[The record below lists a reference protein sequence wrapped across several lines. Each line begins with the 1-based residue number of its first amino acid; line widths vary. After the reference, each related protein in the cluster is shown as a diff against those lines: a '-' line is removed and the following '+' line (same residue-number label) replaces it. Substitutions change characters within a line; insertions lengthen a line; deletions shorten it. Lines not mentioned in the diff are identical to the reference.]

1 MIIELALVAGVATS
15 VALWRRRK
23 QRKARAALALAKES
37 GAAGK
42 AEAKPTRRSGLN
54 VSDVI
59 LYADTELWLAGCI
72 DLDDGADVFRLFAT
86 PGAKRASYVAQLDR
100 EGEDLATLGAATKVP
115 AGRVPDE
122 LSLDGARLRLRKRGR
137 AGVRTEGESLPV
149 CTAQADYVVLGD
161 PSGRL
166 LVVIDFVGGERL
178 ALSGEKVPRGMLDVL
193 PGGG

>member
-1 MIIELALVAGVATS
+1 MILELAMVAGVATS
-15 VALWRRRK
+15 VALWARRRR
-23 QRKARAALALAKES
+23 QKAQVPRLEKEA
-37 GAAGK
+37 GAGK
-42 AEAKPTRRSGLN
+42 AAAKPARRPGLH

-59 LYADTELWLAGCI
+59 LYADTELWLAGVI
-72 DLDDGADVFRLFAT
+72 DLDDGADVLRLFAT

-100 EGEDLATLGAATKVP
+100 AGEDVATLSPATNVP

-137 AGVRTEGESLPV
+137 AGVRSEGESLPAH
-149 CTAQADYVVLGD
+149 TDRADYVVLGD

-166 LVVIDFVGGERL
+166 LVVIDFLGGERL
-178 ALSGEKVPRGMLDVL
+178 ALSGERVPAGMLDVL

>member
-1 MIIELALVAGVATS
+1 MILELALVAGVATG
-15 VALWRRRK
+15 VALWKR
-23 QRKARAALALAKES
+23 QQSRKAQAPARLAKDS
-37 GAAGK
+37 DAAQK
-42 AEAKPTRRSGLN
+42 AEAKPTRRAGLN

-72 DLDDGADVFRLFAT
+72 DLDDGADVLRLFAT

-100 EGEDLATLGAATKVP
+100 EGEDVATLSPAAKVP

-122 LSLDGARLRLRKRGR
+122 LSVDGARLRLRKRGR
-137 AGVRTEGESLPV
+137 AAVHTEGESLPAH
-149 CTAQADYVVLGD
+149 TPQADYVVLGD

-166 LVVIDFVGGERL
+166 LLVIDFVGGERL
-178 ALSGEKVPRGMLDVL
+178 ALSGERVPRGMLDVL

>member
-1 MIIELALVAGVATS
+1 MILELAMVAGVAAS
-15 VALWRRRK
+15 VALWKRRQRRK
-23 QRKARAALALAKES
+23 VQSPARTEKES
-37 GAAGK
+37 GAAREGGPK
-42 AEAKPTRRSGLN
+42 LPRRPGLH

-72 DLDDGADVFRLFAT
+72 DLDDGADVFRIFAT

-100 EGEDLATLGAATKVP
+100 AGEDLATLSPAAKVP

-137 AGVRTEGESLPV
+137 ASVRGEGESLPPH
-149 CTAQADYVVLGD
+149 TAQADYVVLGD

-166 LVVIDFVGGERL
+166 LVVIDFVAGERL
-178 ALSGEKVPRGMLDVL
+178 ALSGERVPAGMLDVL

>member
-1 MIIELALVAGVATS
+1 MIIELGLAVSAAGVA
-15 VALWRRRK
+15 LWAYRRR
-23 QRKARAALALAKES
+23 QQPKAPPGDPKRDPK
-37 GAAGK
+37 AGP
-42 AEAKPTRRSGLN
+42 EPKPARRPGLH

-72 DLDDGADVFRLFAT
+72 DLDDGSDVLRLFAT

-100 EGEDLATLGAATKVP
+100 EGEDLATLGPEAKVS

-137 AGVRTEGESLPV
+137 ASVRTEGESLPAH
-149 CTAQADYVVLGD
+149 TAQADYALLGD

-166 LVVIDFVGGERL
+166 LLVIDFVGGERL
-178 ALSGEKVPRGMLDVL
+178 ALSGERVPRGMLDVL
-193 PGGG
+193 PGK

>member
-1 MIIELALVAGVATS
+1 MILELAMVAGVATS
-15 VALWRRRK
+15 VALWARRRR
-23 QRKARAALALAKES
+23 QKAQVPARVEKEAGAGNAA
-37 GAAGK
+37 
-42 AEAKPTRRSGLN
+42 AKPARRPGLH

-59 LYADTELWLAGCI
+59 LYADTELWLAGVI

-100 EGEDLATLGAATKVP
+100 VGEDVATLSPATKVP

-137 AGVRTEGESLPV
+137 AGVRSEGESLPAH
-149 CTAQADYVVLGD
+149 TDRADYVVLGD

-166 LVVIDFVGGERL
+166 LVVVDFLGGERL
-178 ALSGEKVPRGMLDVL
+178 ALSGERVPAGMLDVL